1 QLRRDTSQHFHTELI
16 TAASVRNSKK
26 GACRPV
32 RQDPVCRSSLRGGT
46 GRQNFL
52 NASSVTAVRER
63 TAMRNI
69 AKLALA
75 CACVA
80 VPSVA
85 HAAGGDSGG
94 FGISLTIPEVCQID
108 ASAIVHDGSGLT
120 SASVFEMC
128 NSSHGFRVFASH
140 R

>member
-1 QLRRDTSQHFHTELI
+1 
-16 TAASVRNSKK
+16 
-26 GACRPV
+26 
-32 RQDPVCRSSLRGGT
+32 
-46 GRQNFL
+46 
-52 NASSVTAVRER
+52 
-63 TAMRNI
+63 MRNI

-140 R
+140 RSLEEGEQVQISYDGQVKQLDASGLSEVAQRGGPTVSQVAVTIQSAGLVQGLAISLGLAVI